1 MTYLALALLAL
12 IIILIIVMILEQ
24 KDQKKHTEK
33 HLKLIEDQAHYI
45 RKLEEDYRRLAEA
58 YTKISK

>member
-12 IIILIIVMILEQ
+12 IIILIIVLIVEQ
-24 KDQKKHTEK
+24 KEQKRHTEK
-33 HLKLIEDQAHYI
+33 HLRLIEDQADYI

-58 YTKISK
+58 YIKISK